1 MRAAEGS
8 MIFKT
13 ITAIFYISWIFIGNF
28 ILLNLFLAILIGAFA
43 EVDDELGDDEDDE
56 EAMAIA
62 GAKRKK
68 LLDAE
73 KSKRMKKL
81 GTTRAAL
88 KRAKTSFSKVQETIK
103 IKKKKKQRASFTG
116 NNRLREEDLDDIDDM
131 DPDYIRKLLVDKK
144 ILKPLEE
151 DRKNDKEL
159 SENEIEC
166 DNSIYLFNR
175 NTCFRK
181 YIYFI

>member
-1 MRAAEGS
+1 
-8 MIFKT
+8 
-13 ITAIFYISWIFIGNF
+13 
-28 ILLNLFLAILIGAFA
+28 
-43 EVDDELGDDEDDE
+43 
-56 EAMAIA
+56 
-62 GAKRKK
+62 
-68 LLDAE
+68 
-73 KSKRMKKL
+73 MKKL
-81 GTTRAAL
+81 GTTKAAL
-88 KRAKTSFSKVQETIK
+88 KRAKTSIAKVQESIR

-131 DPDYIRKLLVDKK
+131 DPDYIRKLLVEKK